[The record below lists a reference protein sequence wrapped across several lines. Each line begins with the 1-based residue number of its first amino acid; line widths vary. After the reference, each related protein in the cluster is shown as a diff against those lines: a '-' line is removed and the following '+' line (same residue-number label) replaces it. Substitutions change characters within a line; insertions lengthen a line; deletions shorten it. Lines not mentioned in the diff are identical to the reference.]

1 MTPWRTLSL
10 AAILAATPA
19 LAQQAATPAAP
30 VGDLLVE
37 IDRDDVM
44 VTKFGISVEE
54 LESMRLFGANGEE
67 IGEIE
72 DVLGDAAGMPAAV
85 TVEVGGFLGMGE
97 REVILQLDAITVAGL
112 RLTLDATREQIEAL
126 PEWDD

>member
-19 LAQQAATPAAP
+19 LAQQPATPAAP

>member
-1 MTPWRTLSL
+1 MTPLRTLTL

-19 LAQQAATPAAP
+19 LAQQAPAPAPAAAN
-30 VGDLLVE
+30 LLVE

-44 VTKFGISVEE
+44 VPKFGITVEE
-54 LESMRLFGANGEE
+54 LESMRLFGANGEA
-67 IGEIE
+67 IGDIE
-72 DVLGDAAGMPAAV
+72 DVLGDANGMPAAV

-97 REVILQLDAITVAGL
+97 REVILQLDAIAVAGL